1 MNISNICIIV
11 QFASLAIYEI
21 YFKLNNWGHNKDF
34 DVESYFSF
42 WKNISKENFENFKN
56 VHPVEGKKWK
66 DLSFCPGENLT
77 DVVAYFEKSNKLKI
91 SPIYLLG
98 KNIAQKIKH
107 FKL

>member
-1 MNISNICIIV
+1 M
-11 QFASLAIYEI
+11 A
-21 YFKLNNWGHNKDF
+21 
-34 DVESYFSF
+34 
-42 WKNISKENFENFKN
+42 
-56 VHPVEGKKWK
+56 KKG
-66 DLSFCPGENLT
+66 SFCPGENLT